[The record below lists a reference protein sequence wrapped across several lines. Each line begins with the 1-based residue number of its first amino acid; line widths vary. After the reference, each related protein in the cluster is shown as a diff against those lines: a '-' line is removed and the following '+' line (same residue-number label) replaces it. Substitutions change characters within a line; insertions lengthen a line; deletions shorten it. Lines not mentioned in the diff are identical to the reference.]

1 MIFVKFFYLTNNVP
15 VILEALCFSLSL
27 GSSFSLNYFSTFST
41 KIFIVL
47 FMEVPPP
54 HLLYLLLPFFIP
66 EKECRSGVDHLE
78 TGNHLLTL
86 ALPTNSVIITHA
98 YLDISA
104 YCRSTFNL
112 SLIIFLLKGCHLF
125 SNFYFILHPPTPLA
139 SNSLPLGVQIRAW
152 QEQMHGTTVLSLS
165 TNQETEAVVQRI
177 LQVMGRISMSLQQP
191 GVHSELHTSLV
202 TR

>member
-1 MIFVKFFYLTNNVP
+1 MFFLWRFPLPTFFISY
-15 VILEALCFSLSL
+15 
-27 GSSFSLNYFSTFST
+27 SF
-41 KIFIVL
+41 
-47 FMEVPPP
+47 
-54 HLLYLLLPFFIP
+54 FFIP

-86 ALPTNSVIITHA
+86 ALPTNSVIITSA
-98 YLDISA
+98 YLDIFA

-152 QEQMHGTTVLSLS
+152 QEQMHGTTVLPLS

-177 LQVMGRISMSLQQP
+177 LRVMGRISMSFRQP
-191 GVHSELHTSLV
+191 GIHSELQTSLV
-202 TR
+202 TRKV

>member
-1 MIFVKFFYLTNNVP
+1 MP
-15 VILEALCFSLSL
+15 VIIEALFFSLSL
-27 GSSFSLNYFSTFST
+27 GCSFSLNYFSTFST

-54 HLLYLLLPFFIP
+54 HFLYLLLLFFVP

-78 TGNHLLTL
+78 TGNHRLTL
-86 ALPTNSVIITHA
+86 VLPTNSVIITCV

-125 SNFYFILHPPTPLA
+125 SNFYFIFTSTHSPCLKFPTLRSTDQNMARASAWDDRTFSLHKPGDRGSGPKDPLSHGEDFHELA
-139 SNSLPLGVQIRAW
+139 AAW
-152 QEQMHGTTVLSLS
+152 GT
-165 TNQETEAVVQRI
+165 
-177 LQVMGRISMSLQQP
+177 
-191 GVHSELHTSLV
+191 
-202 TR
+202 